1 MFDTQWSE
9 KVTHVETWWEY
20 TLNMKDGY
28 ERHQHEDNFG
38 LSKQKDFKDA
48 AVSYNYN
55 HVIYK
60 GNRSS
65 H

>member
-1 MFDTQWSE
+1 
-9 KVTHVETWWEY
+9 
-20 TLNMKDGY
+20 MKEGY

-65 H
+65 HQNWYFNQHQVIKLL